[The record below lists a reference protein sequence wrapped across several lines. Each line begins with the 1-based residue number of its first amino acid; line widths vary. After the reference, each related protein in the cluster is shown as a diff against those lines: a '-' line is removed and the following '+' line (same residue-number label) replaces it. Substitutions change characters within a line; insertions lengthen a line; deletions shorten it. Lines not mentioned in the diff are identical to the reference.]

1 MKKLKLSISFKKSYK
16 NDHEQKLP
24 NFFLYVKRNAMTI
37 QEKCSEIRLFI
48 IWGIKMTSNMKK
60 T

>member
-1 MKKLKLSISFKKSYK
+1 MKKNEIIDFFKKSYK

-37 QEKCSEIRLFI
+37 QEKCL
-48 IWGIKMTSNMKK
+48 
-60 T
+60 